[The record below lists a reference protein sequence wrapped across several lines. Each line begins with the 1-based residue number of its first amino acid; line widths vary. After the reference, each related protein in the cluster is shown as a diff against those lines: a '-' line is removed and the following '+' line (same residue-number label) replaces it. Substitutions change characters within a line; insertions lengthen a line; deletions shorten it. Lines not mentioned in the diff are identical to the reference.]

1 MSNLSAFLAQNA
13 IKVDNVK
20 YVASDRF
27 LDEDSK
33 PVEWELRVL
42 SSEEDEALRR
52 KCTKRVKV
60 IGNNGKHTGQ
70 YTSEIDYN
78 SYVAELC
85 VASTVFPDL
94 KDVELQNSYGV
105 MGEAQLLKTMLT
117 AGEYVNYTVK
127 VNEVNGFDTTFED
140 KVEEAKN

>member
-1 MSNLSAFLAQNA
+1 MSNLSAFLSQNA
-13 IKVDNVK
+13 IKNENVM

-27 LDEDSK
+27 LDEEGK

-52 KCTKRVKV
+52 NCTKRVKV
-60 IGNNGKHTGQ
+60 IGNNGKPTGQ
-70 YTSEIDYN
+70 FTSEIDYN

-85 VASTVFPDL
+85 AASTVFPDL
-94 KDVELQNSYGV
+94 KDAELQNSYGV